1 MSQRPD
7 PETPLDTILTA
18 LHERR
23 NRLIQLDMG
32 GGATERALPTL
43 RERIN
48 QVTDAIQFAKS
59 LKKGTTHA

>member
-1 MSQRPD
+1 MSARLD
-7 PETPLDTILTA
+7 PSTPLDTILVA

-23 NRLIQLDMG
+23 NRLIQLDVG

-48 QVTDAIQFAKS
+48 EVTDAIQFAKS
-59 LKKGTTHA
+59 LKKGAPHA